1 MRDIALS
8 LHVLRNLTHVVSKEK
23 FAVATSGCC
32 RCRCAAAIRSV
43 ASGPPFSSPSISS
56 AAPAAA
62 VVSGKLYIV
71 MNSVR
76 GKQQVL
82 SERECSSHV
91 VGFVCVVVI
100 QSIITVVDFHN
111 RKAQIQH

>member
-56 AAPAAA
+56 VAPAAA

-71 MNSVR
+71 MNSVSGR
-76 GKQQVL
+76 QQVL
-82 SERECSSHV
+82 SERECSGHV
-91 VGFVCVVVI
+91 VFFFVW
-100 QSIITVVDFHN
+100 
-111 RKAQIQH
+111 